1 MLKQLLSA
9 NNLKYK
15 KNKSLKLVYVPD
27 TSRTTLATRI

>member
-1 MLKQLLSA
+1 MSKQLLSA

-15 KNKSLKLVYVPD
+15 KKSLKLVYVPD